1 MQLFKYMP
9 IVTPSNAGSTKAKI
23 DNKMR
28 LVSIANNNFWFAKPE
43 NLNDP
48 FDCKPE
54 FREPKG
60 FRETEKIIQELSS
73 DEIDYLATQLPGT
86 KTKSDVIKRYK
97 LLYDNGSIS
106 IPLLH
111 SFTKRLVQVRM
122 SNMGVL
128 SLSETNS
135 NCLMWTHYAKN
146 HSGICVEYYIPENT
160 RGLDKVRYRQRQPVL
175 SINQAFSEKSGK
187 LLEMLYTKSIHWK
200 YEKEWRVA
208 RLEGNKLYNVMN
220 ARTLNIYFGI
230 NVSSATKKF
239 VKRELGN
246 NFNYIEMRLDRN
258 FGIKEKN

>member
-9 IVTPSNAGSTKAKI
+9 IVTPSIAGSAKAKS

-28 LVSIANNNFWFAKPE
+28 LASIANNNFWFSKPE

-48 FDCKPE
+48 FDCRPE

-60 FRETEKIIQELSS
+60 FRETERIIQELND

-86 KTKSDVIKRYK
+86 KTKSEVIKRYR
-97 LLYDNGSIS
+97 LLYDDKSIS
-106 IPLLH
+106 IHLLH
-111 SFTKRLVQVRM
+111 SFTKRLVQTRM

-135 NCLMWTHYAKN
+135 NCLMWAHYAKN
-146 HSGICVEYYIPENT
+146 HSGICVGYDIPEDT
-160 RGLDKVRYRQRQPVL
+160 RGLHKVQYRQRQPML
-175 SINQAFSEKSGK
+175 SVHQAFSEKSGK
-187 LLEMLYTKSIHWK
+187 LLEMLYTKNNHWK
-200 YEKEWRVA
+200 YEKEWRIA
-208 RLEGNKLYNVMN
+208 RLEGNKLYNVGN

-239 VKRELGN
+239 IKRELGN
-246 NFNYIEMRLDRN
+246 NLNYIEMRLDRN
-258 FGIKEKN
+258 FRLKESN